1 MKRRILVFLLC
12 VIAAIGFFAG
22 CGKSKADSPAATG
35 TQTGT
40 TGVASKTE
48 ADSKTGTDPKTGTDE
63 AANPETDKI
72 TIGISMNALD
82 EAQTIWYNLLK
93 ERADQ
98 LGYEVI
104 MYNANSDVQ
113 TQISD
118 VETLCQLKPD
128 VIIIKAV
135 DTEGSVAAFEAC
147 DEAGIPTMA
156 VHFDVNYEHTL
167 KLTLSQYTAASK
179 SADYLIDY
187 LDKNPDASLKIGY
200 IWGAQSQPPTQMRY
214 KGFKEPLMEKYA
226 DRVEIIAEKECGW
239 DTTNAQNTVE
249 DWIQA
254 YPEINCV
261 VCQSDEMATGAINAL
276 QSANIGIDK
285 CMVLGFNSSEAALQ
299 AIREG
304 TMTGSVLFVI
314 YKDQVDITM
323 AYVEAVAGGENLAG
337 QSVDMGIGATTFTTI
352 ENVDEVEKMLQY

>member
-12 VIAAIGFFAG
+12 VIAIMGLLAG
-22 CGKSKADSPAATG
+22 CGKNKTDSSTKTG
-35 TQTGT
+35 TQTDSRT
-40 TGVASKTE
+40 EAASKPETE
-48 ADSKTGTDPKTGTDE
+48 E
-63 AANPETDKI
+63 AANPKTDKL

-93 ERADQ
+93 EKADQ

-214 KGFKEPLMEKYA
+214 QGFKEPLMEKYA

-239 DTTNAQNTVE
+239 DTTNAQDTVE

-254 YPEINCV
+254 YPEMNCV
-261 VCQSDEMATGAINAL
+261 VCQSDEMAMGAINAL
-276 QSANIGIDK
+276 QSANIGIDE

-323 AYVEAVAGGENLAG
+323 VYVENVAGGEDLAG
-337 QSVDMGIGATTFTTI
+337 LTVDMGVGATTFTTI
-352 ENVDEVEKMLQY
+352 ENVDEVEKMLEY